1 MESKKGFL
9 RSFVDGLFF
18 NNPVLSLFLGLT
30 LAVIA
35 TARVQAALAIGA
47 IVVLVLL
54 ITNLI
59 LSLLRKNLSKVT
71 AAVVAAIISAGLS
84 TIAMIL
90 VGKCFG
96 FLTQAEP
103 TKYSIALLPII
114 PFVAVTSLV
123 VQKSEDI
130 LSRDFTDTLGDTLGS
145 ALGFFLVLVLISL
158 IREVLASGA
167 ITFVKADTTVAQ
179 LALWD
184 ASKFKIGMMSNTFG
198 GLLLVGLFSGLHL
211 AIISFIKKPAQK
223 EEK

>member
-1 MESKKGFL
+1 MENKKGFL

-30 LAVIA
+30 LAVIS

-90 VGKCFG
+90 VGKFFG

>member
-30 LAVIA
+30 LAVIS

-71 AAVVAAIISAGLS
+71 AAVVAIISAGLS

-90 VGKCFG
+90 VGKFFG

>member
-90 VGKCFG
+90 VGKFFG
-96 FLTQAEP
+96 FLTQAEL

-198 GLLLVGLFSGLHL
+198 GLFLVGLFSGLHL

>member
-1 MESKKGFL
+1 MENKKGFL

-90 VGKCFG
+90 VGKFFG
-96 FLTQAEP
+96 FLTQAEL
-103 TKYSIALLPII
+103 TKYAIALLPII

-211 AIISFIKKPAQK
+211 AIISFIKKPAHK

>member
-54 ITNLI
+54 ITNLV

-90 VGKCFG
+90 VGKFFG
-96 FLTQAEP
+96 FLTQTES

>member
-1 MESKKGFL
+1 MENKKGFL

-90 VGKCFG
+90 VGKFFG

-179 LALWD
+179 LTLWD
-184 ASKFKIGMMSNTFG
+184 ASKFIIGMMGNTFG

>member
-1 MESKKGFL
+1 MENKKGFL

-47 IVVLVLL
+47 IVVFVLL

-59 LSLLRKNLSKVT
+59 LSLLRKDLSKVT
-71 AAVVAAIISAGLS
+71 AAVVALIISAGLS

-90 VGKCFG
+90 VGKFFG

-158 IREVLASGA
+158 IREVLTSGA

-179 LALWD
+179 LAFWD
-184 ASKFKIGMMSNTFG
+184 ASKFKIGMMGNTFG

>member
-1 MESKKGFL
+1 MENKKGFL

-71 AAVVAAIISAGLS
+71 AAVVAIISAGLS

-90 VGKCFG
+90 VGKFFG

>member
-90 VGKCFG
+90 VGKFFG
-96 FLTQAEP
+96 FLTQTES

-211 AIISFIKKPAQK
+211 AIISFIKKPAHK

>member
-1 MESKKGFL
+1 MENKKGFL

-30 LAVIA
+30 LAVIS

-90 VGKCFG
+90 VGKFFG
-96 FLTQAEP
+96 FLTQAES

-179 LALWD
+179 LTLWD
-184 ASKFKIGMMSNTFG
+184 ASKFKIGMMGNTFG

>member
-1 MESKKGFL
+1 MENKKGFL

-90 VGKCFG
+90 VGKFFV

-123 VQKSEDI
+123 VQKSEGI

>member
-30 LAVIA
+30 LAVIS

-90 VGKCFG
+90 VGKFFG

>member
-90 VGKCFG
+90 VGKFFG

-158 IREVLASGA
+158 IREALASGA

-179 LALWD
+179 LTLWD
-184 ASKFKIGMMSNTFG
+184 ASKFKIVMMGNTFG

>member
-1 MESKKGFL
+1 MENNKGFL

-30 LAVIA
+30 LSVIA

-90 VGKCFG
+90 VGKFFG
-96 FLTQAEP
+96 FLTQAESA
-103 TKYSIALLPII
+103 KYSIALLPII

-158 IREVLASGA
+158 LREVLASGA

-211 AIISFIKKPAQK
+211 TIISFIKKPAQK

>member
-1 MESKKGFL
+1 MENKKGFL

-18 NNPVLSLFLGLT
+18 NNPVLSLFLGIT

-90 VGKCFG
+90 VGEFFV

>member
-1 MESKKGFL
+1 MANKKGFL

-90 VGKCFG
+90 VGKFFG
-96 FLTQAEP
+96 FLTQAEL

>member
-1 MESKKGFL
+1 MENKKGFL

-90 VGKCFG
+90 VGKFFG

-198 GLLLVGLFSGLHL
+198 GLFLVGLFSGLHL
-211 AIISFIKKPAQK
+211 AIISFSKKPAQK

>member
-1 MESKKGFL
+1 MENKKGFL

-30 LAVIA
+30 IAVIA

-59 LSLLRKNLSKVT
+59 LSLLRKNLSKVI

-90 VGKCFG
+90 VGKFFG
-96 FLTQAEP
+96 FLTQTES

-145 ALGFFLVLVLISL
+145 ALGFFLVLVLISI

-179 LALWD
+179 LTFWD
-184 ASKFKIGMMSNTFG
+184 ASKFKIGMMGNTFG
-198 GLLLVGLFSGLHL
+198 GLFLVGLFSGLHL

>member
-1 MESKKGFL
+1 MENKKGFL

-90 VGKCFG
+90 VGKFFG

-167 ITFVKADTTVAQ
+167 ITFVKADATVAQ

-184 ASKFKIGMMSNTFG
+184 VSKFKIGLMGNTFG

>member
-1 MESKKGFL
+1 MENKKGFL

-90 VGKCFG
+90 VGKFFG
-96 FLTQAEP
+96 FLTQAEL